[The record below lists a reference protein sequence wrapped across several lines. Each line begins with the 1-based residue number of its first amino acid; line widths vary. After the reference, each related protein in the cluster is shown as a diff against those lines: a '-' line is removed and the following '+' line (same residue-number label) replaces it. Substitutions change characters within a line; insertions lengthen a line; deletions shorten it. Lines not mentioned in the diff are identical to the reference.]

1 MLFRCLSGAR
11 TFFSVVSAE
20 VCMQCS
26 KSKIITFNRPTRSLS
41 TTNVQYSTV
50 GEIIEQWS
58 DRFKKE
64 GIPEPVESIEH
75 IVAHVIGTS
84 KVLPLLS
91 IQNRLMIISI
101 LHSCIFMVTGINC

>member
-1 MLFRCLSGAR
+1 MLFRCLSSVR
-11 TFFSVVSAE
+11 TFFSVVNAE
-20 VCMQCS
+20 ACIQCN
-26 KSKIITFNRPTRSLS
+26 KSKIITFNRPTRTLS
-41 TTNVQYSTV
+41 TTNVQCSTV

-91 IQNRLMIISI
+91 IQNMLVIISVFY
-101 LHSCIFMVTGINC
+101 SCIFMTAVNC